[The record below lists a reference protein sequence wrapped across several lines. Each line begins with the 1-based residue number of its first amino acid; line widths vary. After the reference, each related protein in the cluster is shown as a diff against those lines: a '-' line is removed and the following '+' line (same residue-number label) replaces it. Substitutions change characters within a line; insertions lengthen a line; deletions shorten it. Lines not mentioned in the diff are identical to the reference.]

1 MNRPTSIVWF
11 ERLSLLSLALIV
23 PQDYLAW
30 DELMAAAEA
39 DGVNPLVVVAVA
51 QGIAIAL
58 SLFLILMVS
67 RARSRV
73 FKWIY
78 SGLSGLG
85 LIWTFFTLPSEWT
98 AQPLAGSI
106 TAAQNLMVLIAIV
119 LLFRSDSVRWLA
131 GEDRVDPSIF
141 S

>member
-1 MNRPTSIVWF
+1 MIRSTSIIWF

-30 DELMAAAEA
+30 DELKAAAEA
-39 DGVNPLVVVAVA
+39 DGVNPMVVVAVA
-51 QGIAIAL
+51 QGIGIAL

-67 RARSRV
+67 RGRSRV

-78 SGLSGLG
+78 AVLSGLG
-85 LIWTFFTLPSEWT
+85 LIWTFFTLPSELVG
-98 AQPLAGSI
+98 QPLAGAL
-106 TAAQNLMVLIAIV
+106 TAAQNLMVLVAIV
-119 LLFRSDSVRWLA
+119 LLFKSDSVRWLA
-131 GEDRVDPSIF
+131 GEDRVDPAIF